1 MLWQFRA
8 VTAFVAALMAM
19 EANADDSIRIDR
31 LESICLVTSDDHD
44 ASRRFER
51 CEKLIAHVRGKLKV
65 GDIHG
70 IRACIPEKVSLVY
83 LVIVGM
89 AWLEKNPTHSDEEAH
104 VSLAR
109 AYSQRWPCT

>member
-70 IRACIPEKVSLVY
+70 IRACIPEKVSKEQRNVRS
-83 LVIVGM
+83 GQ
-89 AWLEKNPTHSDEEAH
+89 KRPPTCCAPR
-104 VSLAR
+104 V
-109 AYSQRWPCT
+109 P